1 MEKATIWKS
10 SVKKAY
16 YGFLIQNLGSI
27 LAIIVGIIGAGAG
40 VAGLLQGEIKVG
52 PMILSILLGI
62 ATVVG
67 YIIYLIGINGIK
79 KATAGGPDA
88 AATNNLFIG
97 VILEL
102 VGAIIGFIPVIGLVG
117 SIVGFV
123 GLIFM
128 LIGFNKMK
136 NSTTLPALAASGSS
150 KLFIAMIL
158 GLVGGLL
165 GLIPVAGAI
174 IKAILSIVCL
184 ILGIMG
190 WASIAKSELRA

>member
-27 LAIIVGIIGAGAG
+27 LAAIVGIIGAGAG
-40 VAGLLQGEIKVG
+40 IAGLLQGEIRVG

-117 SIVGFV
+117 SIVGFI

-150 KLFIAMIL
+150 KLFIAMII

-174 IKAILSIVCL
+174 INVILGIVCL
-184 ILGIMG
+184 ILGIIG